1 MEAIIAALC
10 GLLGVIV
17 TKFIDYRIS
26 KNKEESENS
35 KRLTSIENRLSSL
48 EENTLKEEID
58 NLRTQLLVMISDYP
72 NEVNDI
78 LRLGERYFNELKGN
92 WVLSD
97 IFKKWAVEKNVS
109 IPVWMEDEK

>member
-1 MEAIIAALC
+1 
-10 GLLGVIV
+10 
-17 TKFIDYRIS
+17 
-26 KNKEESENS
+26 
-35 KRLTSIENRLSSL
+35 
-48 EENTLKEEID
+48 
-58 NLRTQLLVMISDYP
+58 MISDYP